1 MGQTLTTGYTSFQR
15 TIAREALEEHDG
27 GCCTAGARCEIGTG
41 LERIAAS
48 TKLTQDVHPDADRTP
63 PRGNG
68 NGRPSR
74 MPDPNRASDAQ
85 MSYITSLLARLEG
98 QPEGSQAC
106 TWHRMVSADL
116 AQRTEQNRHMSKRI
130 ASDVIGKLKP
140 LAEALPRPANNH
152 VRRPVT
158 STHPQ
163 VTEGMYEMD
172 ASVYRVRTSRAG
184 RLYALLLV
192 VKDGSGSFDY
202 APGVIDRLRPE
213 HRMTVERAAQLSVEY
228 HFCVRCAKELTKDSS
243 IAQGMGDWCA
253 SRV

>member
-1 MGQTLTTGYTSFQR
+1 MNTLTEGYTAFQR
-15 TIAREALEEHDG
+15 SIARDALAEHDA
-27 GCCTAGARCEIGTG
+27 GCCTADARCEMAAG
-41 LERIAAS
+41 LERIASS
-48 TKLTQDVHPDADRTP
+48 TKLAQDVRPDVDRTP

-68 NGRPSR
+68 NRRPSHR
-74 MPDPNRASDAQ
+74 PDPNRASDAQ

-98 QPEGSQAC
+98 QPEGSQAF

-116 AQRTEQNRHMSKRI
+116 AQRAEQNRHMSKRI

-140 LAEALPRPANNH
+140 LAEALPNPANNR

-158 STHPQ
+158 STHPD
-163 VTEGMYEMD
+163 VSEGMYEMD
-172 ASVYRVRTSRAG
+172 GHVYRVRPSRDG
-184 RLYALLLV
+184 HLYALLLV
-192 VKDGSGSFDY
+192 VKDGTGSFDY
-202 APGVIDRLRPE
+202 APGIIGRLRPE
-213 HRMTVERAAQLSVEY
+213 HRMTVERASQLSVEY